1 MTRRGTLKSLTLYR
15 LQFLSDRMSGA
26 PPLKSKVSP
35 SLRWFALWGP
45 GLLVMLADCDAG
57 NVVTAA
63 QAGAQW
69 GLQLLVVL
77 LGLIPLLYMVQELT
91 VRLGIFTGRGHGELI
106 RSNFGPVW
114 AWISAAGLVVAVLGS
129 LVTEFTGVAGVGE
142 MYGVSRSVTLPLAVA
157 ALSGVVLSG
166 SHKRVD
172 KVAIVIGAFE
182 LTFFVVAWKAHPD
195 IHDLFR
201 QTTRLPLGNREFGYM
216 AAALIGAT
224 FNPWMVFYQQAAVAD
239 KRLTPRDYTAARA
252 ETAVGAVL
260 TQLLTAAVLVAAA
273 ATLAGNGK
281 PHSLQSV
288 GEISEALAT
297 VVGPQAGRILFS
309 AGVLGASMVAAIVC
323 SLSLAW
329 GLGEV
334 AGYRR
339 SLDDRPAGSPWFY
352 GVYVASVA
360 GSAYLVWLAPDLVS
374 LNVAAQV
381 VNALMLPLV
390 VGLLIALS
398 VTALSRQHRPRGVYL
413 WLVSGVAAVVCVA
426 GVIGAGLGFF

>member
-1 MTRRGTLKSLTLYR
+1 MTRSSLLN
-15 LQFLSDRMSGA
+15 
-26 PPLKSKVSP
+26 PKVSP
-35 SLRWFALWGP
+35 RLRWIALCGP

-69 GLQLLVVL
+69 GLQLLVLL

-106 RSNFGPVW
+106 RSHFGSLW
-114 AWISAAGLVVAVLGS
+114 AWVSAAGLVVAVLSS

-142 MYGVSRSVTLPLAVA
+142 LYGVSRSITLPLAVL
-157 ALSGVVLSG
+157 ALIAVVSTG
-166 SHKRVD
+166 SHRRVD
-172 KVAIVIGAFE
+172 RVAIFIGAFE
-182 LTFFVVAWKAHPD
+182 LMFFVVAWKAHPD
-195 IHDLFR
+195 VHELFR
-201 QTTRLPLGNREFGYM
+201 QMADLPLGNHQFGYL

-239 KRLTPRDYTAARA
+239 KKLTAADYTVARV

-273 ATLAGNGK
+273 ATLSGGGNAGA
-281 PHSLQSV
+281 LQSV
-288 GEISEALAT
+288 GEISNALAT
-297 VVGPQAGRILFS
+297 VVGPNAGRFLFS

-339 SLDDRPAGSPWFY
+339 SLEDRPTHSPWFY

-360 GSAYLVWLAPDLVS
+360 GSAYVVWLAPNLVV

-381 VNALMLPLV
+381 VNAVMLPLV
-390 VGLLIALS
+390 IGLLIALS
-398 VTALSRQHRPRGVYL
+398 VTALPNSYRPRGAYL
-413 WLVSGVAAVVCVA
+413 WLVAGIAVVVCA
-426 GVIGAGLGFF
+426 AGLAGAAFGVIA

>member
-1 MTRRGTLKSLTLYR
+1 
-15 LQFLSDRMSGA
+15 MSGA
-26 PPLKSKVSP
+26 SLPKPKNSRN
-35 SLRWFALWGP
+35 LRWLALWGP

-77 LGLIPLLYMVQELT
+77 LVLIPLLYMVQELT
-91 VRLGIFTGRGHGELI
+91 VRLGIFAGCGHGELI

-114 AWISAAGLVVAVLGS
+114 AWISAAGLVIAVLGS
-129 LVTEFTGVAGVGE
+129 LVTEFTGVAGIGE
-142 MYGVSRSVTLPLAVA
+142 MYGVSRSLTLPLAVF
-157 ALSGVVLSG
+157 ALIAVVLTG

-172 KVAIVIGAFE
+172 KAAILIGAFE

-195 IHDLFR
+195 IRNAF
-201 QTTRLPLGNREFGYM
+201 QQIKSLPFGNRQFGYM

-239 KRLTPRDYTAARA
+239 KKLTAQDYGAARA
-252 ETAVGAVL
+252 ETALGAVL

-273 ATLAGNGK
+273 ATLSGDGK
-281 PHSLQSV
+281 PHALESV
-288 GEISEALAT
+288 GEISDALAT
-297 VVGPQAGRILFS
+297 VVGPHAGRFLFS

-334 AGYRR
+334 AGYKR
-339 SLDDRPAGSPWFY
+339 SLEDRPTGAPWFY
-352 GVYVASVA
+352 GVYIVSVA
-360 GSAYLVWLAPDLVS
+360 GSAYLVWLAPNLVS

-398 VTALSRQHRPRGVYL
+398 VTSLSGQHRPRGLYL
-413 WLVSGVAAVVCVA
+413 WLVSGVAALVSVA
-426 GVIGAGLGFF
+426 AIVGAVSGWMS

>member
-1 MTRRGTLKSLTLYR
+1 MTGSSLI
-15 LQFLSDRMSGA
+15 
-26 PPLKSKVSP
+26 KSKVP
-35 SLRWFALWGP
+35 PRLRWVALWGP

-114 AWISAAGLVVAVLGS
+114 AYLSATGLVIAVLGS

-142 MYGVSRSVTLPLAVA
+142 MYGVSRSITLPLAVV
-157 ALSGVVLSG
+157 ALIAVVLTG
-166 SHKRVD
+166 SHRRVD

-182 LTFFVVAWKAHPD
+182 LMFFVVAWKAHPD
-195 IHDLFR
+195 IHELFR
-201 QTTRLPLGNREFGYM
+201 QMADLPLGNHQFAYL

-239 KRLTPRDYTAARA
+239 KRLTPTDYTAARV
-252 ETAVGAVL
+252 ETAIGAVL
-260 TQLLTAAVLVAAA
+260 TQLLTVAVLVAAA
-273 ATLAGNGK
+273 ATLSGGG
-281 PHSLQSV
+281 HSGSLESV
-288 GEISEALAT
+288 GEISHALAT
-297 VVGPQAGRILFS
+297 VVGLPAGRFLFG

-334 AGYRR
+334 AGFRR
-339 SLDDRPAGSPWFY
+339 SLEDRPTSAPWFY
-352 GVYVASVA
+352 GVYVVSVA
-360 GSAYLVWLAPDLVS
+360 GSACVVWLAPDLVS

-398 VTALSRQHRPRGVYL
+398 VTALPSQHRPRGAYL
-413 WLVSGVAAVVCVA
+413 WLVSGIAVLVSVA
-426 GVIGAGLGFF
+426 GLLGASAGIFH

>member
-1 MTRRGTLKSLTLYR
+1 
-15 LQFLSDRMSGA
+15 
-26 PPLKSKVSP
+26 
-35 SLRWFALWGP
+35 
-45 GLLVMLADCDAG
+45 MLADCDAG

-69 GLQLLVVL
+69 GLHLLVVL
-77 LGLIPLLYMVQELT
+77 LALIPLLYMVQELT
-91 VRLGIFTGRGHGELI
+91 VRLGIFTGQGHGELI
-106 RSNFGPVW
+106 RSNFGPLW

-142 MYGVSRSVTLPLAVA
+142 MYGVSRSVSLPLAVV
-157 ALSGVVLSG
+157 ALIAVVLTG

-172 KVAIVIGAFE
+172 KAAIAFGAFE

-201 QTTRLPLGNREFGYM
+201 HMTRLQPGMRQSGYL

-239 KRLTPRDYTAARA
+239 KKLTARDYTAARV

-260 TQLLTAAVLVAAA
+260 TQLLTGAVLVAAA
-273 ATLAGNGK
+273 ATLSGHGRQHA
-281 PHSLQSV
+281 LQSV
-288 GEISEALAT
+288 GEISVALAT
-297 VVGPQAGRILFS
+297 VVGPHAGRILFS

-339 SLDDRPAGSPWFY
+339 SLEDRPASAPWFY
-352 GVYVASVA
+352 GVYVVAVA
-360 GSAYLVWLAPDLVS
+360 GSAYVVWLAPNLVS

-390 VGLLIALS
+390 IGLLIALG
-398 VTALSRQHRPRGVYL
+398 VTALPRQHRLRGAYL
-413 WLVSGVAAVVCVA
+413 WLVCGIAAVVCVA
-426 GVIGAGLGFF
+426 GVLGAGLGFLS